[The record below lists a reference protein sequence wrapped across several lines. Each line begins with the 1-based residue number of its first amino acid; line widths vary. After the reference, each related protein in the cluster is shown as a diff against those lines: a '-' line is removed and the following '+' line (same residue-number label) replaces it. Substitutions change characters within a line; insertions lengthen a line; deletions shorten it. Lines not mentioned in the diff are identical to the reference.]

1 MSQASNKGLE
11 SIKAKLHNN
20 RVVEPMMPDHTVE
33 LTSNIVETQPIVENS
48 AVAALMVIPET
59 VEQEEIKLLEERLIV
74 NRGKR
79 KVGEVIVRKEVE
91 TRMVEVPVRR
101 EKLIIERVGEVPER
115 LAEIDLGEGQ
125 ITGVEFAD
133 LANANAQ
140 PTVSAEF
147 TSVQKASKILQQI
160 ASQPHHGCA
169 KVRLE
174 IVLENKEVQETYQ
187 NWFDNYSES

>member
-1 MSQASNKGLE
+1 MSEAFNKELT
-11 SIKAKLHNN
+11 SIKTKLHSN
-20 RVVEPMMPDHTVE
+20 RVVEPIMAENPLEVSLD
-33 LTSNIVETQPIVENS
+33 IVENQEAIDPS
-48 AVAALMVIPET
+48 EIAELMAIPET
-59 VEQEEIKLLEERLIV
+59 VEQKEIALLEERLVV
-74 NRGKR
+74 NRSKR

-101 EKLIIERVGEVPER
+101 EKLIIERAGELPER

-125 ITGVEFAD
+125 VTGVE
-133 LANANAQ
+133 LAEMAQANAQ

-147 TSVQKASKILQQI
+147 TSVQKASKVLSAI

-174 IVLENKEVQETYQ
+174 IVLENNQVQETYQ
-187 NWFDNYSES
+187 NWFDSYEG

>member
-1 MSQASNKGLE
+1 MSEASNKELT
-11 SIKAKLHNN
+11 SIKTQLHSNH
-20 RVVEPMMPDHTVE
+20 VLEPIMAENTLEVS
-33 LTSNIVETQPIVENS
+33 SNIVENQEAIAPSEF
-48 AVAALMVIPET
+48 AELMAIPET
-59 VEQEEIKLLEERLIV
+59 VEQKEITLLEERLVV

-125 ITGVEFAD
+125 VTGIELAEMAD
-133 LANANAQ
+133 ANAQ

-147 TSVQKASKILQQI
+147 TSVQKASNVLSAI

-174 IVLENKEVQETYQ
+174 IVLENNQVQETYQ
-187 NWFDNYSES
+187 NWFDSYES

>member
-20 RVVEPMMPDHTVE
+20 RVVEPMMIDNSVE
-33 LTSNIVETQPIVENS
+33 VSSNIVETQQTIDTS
-48 AVAALMVIPET
+48 AIAELMAIPET
-59 VEQEEIKLLEERLIV
+59 VQREEIKLLEERLVV

-79 KVGEVIVRKEVE
+79 KVGEVIVRKEIE

-101 EKLIIERVGEVPER
+101 EKLIIERVGEAPER
-115 LAEIDLGEGQ
+115 LAEIDLGEGE
-125 ITGVEFAD
+125 ITGIELAEM
-133 LANANAQ
+133 ANAKAG

-147 TSVQKASKILQQI
+147 TSVQKASKILSAI

-174 IVLENKEVQETYQ
+174 IFLENQQVQETYQ